1 MGKKVSVVIIHWNTE
16 EKLRNQLATLG
27 NNEKLQIIVV
37 DNASTIDAAWIQ
49 TEYPHVTAILNK
61 QNRGYAFACNQG
73 VAHAMGEL
81 VLFLNPDVHITADH
95 VLDMIQ
101 QMSERKLDAASPL
114 PENTKD
120 YLKPV
125 PSVLSLLIEFTP
137 LQKIIPSSV
146 FANKTL
152 WGGCL
157 LIKKETVLSIGGW
170 DERFFLWFE
179 DSDLT
184 KRLLNSRYKYGFI
197 RVDGLR
203 HSGGEAFK
211 LVDDAKK
218 RQIFFHSM
226 DVYSKKYFSYFGQFI
241 IKLLETKYSK
251 HTLLPIESRGVSI
264 TVPNLKKD
272 LLLEFLQTNYKYL
285 HSTDETVIVT
295 SAVSS
300 DEVWDLRKK
309 FSEIRFI
316 TLNTN
321 RGFASTVNIGL
332 RVSRSAWTGTVND
345 DVVFEGEWFNKV
357 IMNGNENTGSLNP
370 VIYSD
375 NTTIESA
382 GINILLKGK
391 AETQTTIKSTHEY
404 ESPATNGAAVIYNH
418 RALDRVGLFDER
430 FGSYLEDIDL
440 ALRLKRNKY
449 KNLIIPTVK
458 VIHTGHQTAK
468 TVLRRKKAW
477 LDARNW
483 CYVIIKNWSFLQIA
497 QNFFQIVIERMR
509 NLNGIRKAQ

>member
-1 MGKKVSVVIIHWNTE
+1 MEKKVSVIIVHWNTE
-16 EKLRNQLATLG
+16 EKLRSQLAALG
-27 NNEKLQIIVV
+27 NNEKLHIIVI
-37 DNASTIDAAWIQ
+37 DNASTIDATWIQ
-49 TEYPHVTAILNK
+49 TEYPYVTAVLNP

-73 VAHAMGEL
+73 TIQAIGQWL
-81 VLFLNPDVHITADH
+81 LFLNPDVLITADH
-95 VLDMIQ
+95 VLNMIQ

-114 PENTKD
+114 PDNTKD

-125 PSVLSLLIEFTP
+125 PSVISLLIEFTP
-137 LQKIIPSSV
+137 LHKIIPSSV
-146 FANKTL
+146 FAKKTL

-184 KRLLNSRYKYGFI
+184 RRLLNNRYQCGFI
-197 RVDGLR
+197 KVDGLK
-203 HSGGEAFK
+203 HSGGESFK

-241 IKLLETKYSK
+241 IKLLKTKYSK
-251 HTLLPIESRGVSI
+251 HTLLPVESKGVSL

-272 LLLEFLQTNYKYL
+272 LLLEFLQTNYEYL

-300 DEVWDLRKK
+300 DEVWELRKY
-309 FSEIRFI
+309 FSEVRFI
-316 TLNTN
+316 TIKTN
-321 RGFASTVNIGL
+321 KGFASTVNIGF
-332 RVSRSAWTGTVND
+332 RVSRSPWTGTVND
-345 DVVFEGEWFNKV
+345 DVVFENEWFNKV
-357 IMNGNENTGSLNP
+357 IVNGNENTGSLNP

-382 GINILLKGK
+382 GINVLLKGK
-391 AETQTTIKSTHEY
+391 AETQTTIKSTDEY

-418 RALDRVGLFDER
+418 VALDRVGLFDER

-440 ALRLKRNKY
+440 ALRLKRSKY

-458 VIHTGHQTAK
+458 VIHVGHQTAK

-483 CYVIIKNWSFLQIA
+483 CYVIIKNWSLLQII
-497 QNFFQIVIERMR
+497 QHIPQIVVERMR